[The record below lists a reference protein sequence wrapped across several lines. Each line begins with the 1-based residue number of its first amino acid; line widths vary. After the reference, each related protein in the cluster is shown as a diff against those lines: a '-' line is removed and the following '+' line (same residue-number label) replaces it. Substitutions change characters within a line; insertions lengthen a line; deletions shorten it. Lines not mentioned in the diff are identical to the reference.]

1 MLKNINGIL
10 ISEDDINILKKYNI
24 DILKCHSIREVQLLI
39 ERIIGNTDL
48 LDEEVDILDNIS
60 INLQEIHYYKDTNK

>member
-39 ERIIGNTDL
+39 ERGSREL
-48 LDEEVDILDNIS
+48 
-60 INLQEIHYYKDTNK
+60 

>member
-10 ISEDDINILKKYNI
+10 ISEDDINILKIYNI

-48 LDEEVDILDNIS
+48 LDDEVDILDNIS